1 MDIDACPKIE
11 LHLHLE
17 GAAPPHLIRQLAAE
31 KHKDIGGIFAENG
44 DYQFTDF
51 GHFLKVYEAATSV
64 LTAPEDF
71 YRFTCEVLQQSAEQ
85 GVIYTEVFVS
95 PDFCGGCDLA
105 AWQEYL
111 AAIEQAAGHSEREFG
126 IIAKCIVT
134 CIRHFGP
141 DQARKAARCAAETAG
156 DFIVGFGM
164 GGDELQ
170 GRQGDFAYSFDMARE
185 AKLHLT
191 THAGEWSGAGSVR
204 QAVFD
209 LNVERI
215 SHGVQVIDDLALV
228 EELVA
233 WQITLEVCPGSN
245 LALVGV
251 YPTLSAHPIKP
262 LRSAGVKTTIST
274 DDPPF
279 FHTTLGQEYR
289 LLADTF
295 GWTAKDFTALNRTA
309 AEAAFCSA
317 ETRQSL
323 LEKLEK
329 T

>member
-1 MDIDACPKIE
+1 M
-11 LHLHLE
+11 
-17 GAAPPHLIRQLAAE
+17 
-31 KHKDIGGIFAENG
+31 
-44 DYQFTDF
+44 
-51 GHFLKVYEAATSV
+51 
-64 LTAPEDF
+64 
-71 YRFTCEVLQQSAEQ
+71 LQQSAEQ

-111 AAIEQAAGHSEREFG
+111 AAIERAAGHSEREFG
-126 IIAKCIVT
+126 IITKGIVT

-141 DQARKAARCAAETAG
+141 DQARKAALCAAETAG

-170 GRQGDFAYSFDMARE
+170 GQQGDFAYSFDMARE
-185 AKLHLT
+185 ARLKLT
-191 THAGEWSGAGSVR
+191 THAGEWGGAESVR

-215 SHGVQVIDDLALV
+215 GHGVQVIDDPALI

-233 WQITLEVCPGSN
+233 RQITLELCPGSN
-245 LALVGV
+245 VALGV
-251 YPTLSAHPIKP
+251 YPTLSVHPIKP

-289 LLADTF
+289 QLADTF
-295 GWTAKDFTALNRTA
+295 GWTSKDFTALNRTA

>member
-1 MDIDACPKIE
+1 MDIETCPKIE

-17 GAAPPHLIRQLAAE
+17 GAAPPHFIRQLAAE
-31 KHKDIGGIFAENG
+31 KNKDIGGIFTENG
-44 DYQFTDF
+44 DYTFTDF

-71 YRFTCEVLQQSAEQ
+71 YRLTCEVLQQSAEQ

-126 IIAKCIVT
+126 IITKGIVT

-141 DQARKAARCAAETAG
+141 DQARKSARCAAETAG

-170 GRQGDFAYSFDMARE
+170 GRQGDYAYSFDMARE
-185 AKLHLT
+185 ARLKLT
-191 THAGEWSGAGSVR
+191 THAGEWGGAESVR

-215 SHGVQVIDDLALV
+215 GHGVQVIDDPALI

-233 WQITLEVCPGSN
+233 RQITLEVCPGSN
-245 LALVGV
+245 VALGV
-251 YPTLSAHPIKP
+251 YPTLSAHPIKQ

-289 LLADTF
+289 QLADTF
-295 GWTAKDFTALNRTA
+295 GWTSKDFTALNRAA

-323 LEKLEK
+323 LERLEK

>member
-1 MDIDACPKIE
+1 MDIETCPKIE

-17 GAAPPHLIRQLAAE
+17 GAAPPHFIRQLAAE
-31 KHKDIGGIFAENG
+31 KNKDIGGIFTENG
-44 DYQFTDF
+44 DYTFTDF
-51 GHFLKVYEAATSV
+51 GHFLKVYEAVTSV
-64 LTAPEDF
+64 LTVPEDF
-71 YRFTCEVLQQSAEQ
+71 YRMTCEVLQQSAEQ
-85 GVIYTEVFVS
+85 GVIYTEFFLS
-95 PDFCGGCDLA
+95 PDFCGGYDLA

-126 IIAKCIVT
+126 IITKGIVT

-141 DQARKAARCAAETAG
+141 DQARKSARCAAETAG
-156 DFIVGFGM
+156 DFIVGFGK
-164 GGDELQ
+164 GGDELH
-170 GRQGDFAYSFDMARE
+170 GRQGDYAHSFDIARE
-185 AKLHLT
+185 ARLKLT
-191 THAGEWSGAGSVR
+191 THAGEWGGGESVR

-215 SHGVQVIDDLALV
+215 GHGVQVIDDPALI

-233 WQITLEVCPGSN
+233 RQIALEVCPVSN
-245 LALVGV
+245 VALGV
-251 YPTLSAHPIKP
+251 YPTLSAHPIKQ
-262 LRSAGVKTTIST
+262 LRSTGVKTTIST

-289 LLADTF
+289 QLADTF
-295 GWTAKDFTALNRTA
+295 GWTSKDFTALNRAA

-323 LEKLEK
+323 LERLEK

>member
-17 GAAPPHLIRQLAAE
+17 GAAPPYFIRQLAAE
-31 KHKDIGGIFAENG
+31 KHEDIGGIFAENG
-44 DYQFTDF
+44 DYKFTDF

-71 YRFTCEVLQQSAEQ
+71 YRLTCEVLQQSAEQ

-111 AAIEQAAGHSEREFG
+111 AAIEQAADHSEREFG
-126 IIAKCIVT
+126 IIAKGIVT

-191 THAGEWSGAGSVR
+191 THAGEWGGAESVR

-215 SHGVQVIDDLALV
+215 GHGVQVIDDPALV

-233 WQITLEVCPGSN
+233 RQITLEVCPGSN
-245 LALVGV
+245 LALGV

-289 LLADTF
+289 QLADTF
-295 GWTAKDFTALNRTA
+295 GWTSKDFTALNRTA

>member
-17 GAAPPHLIRQLAAE
+17 GAAPPHFIRQLAAE

-44 DYQFTDF
+44 DYKFTDF

-71 YRFTCEVLQQSAEQ
+71 YRLTCEVLQQSAEQ

-126 IIAKCIVT
+126 IIAKGIVT

-191 THAGEWSGAGSVR
+191 THAGEWGGAESVR

-215 SHGVQVIDDLALV
+215 GHGVQVIDDPALV

-233 WQITLEVCPGSN
+233 RQITLEVCPGSN
-245 LALVGV
+245 LALGV
-251 YPTLSAHPIKP
+251 YPALRAHPIKP

-295 GWTAKDFTALNRTA
+295 GWTSKDFTALNRTA

>member
-1 MDIDACPKIE
+1 MNIEACPKIE

-17 GAAPPHLIRQLAAE
+17 GAAPPHFIRQIAAE
-31 KHKDIGGIFAENG
+31 KHEDIGGIFAANG
-44 DYQFTDF
+44 DYKFSDF
-51 GHFLKVYEAATSV
+51 RHFLKVYEAATSV
-64 LTAPEDF
+64 LTGPEDF
-71 YRFTCEVLQQSAEQ
+71 YRLTCEVLQQSAEQ

-95 PDFCGGCDLA
+95 LDFCGGCDLA

-111 AAIEQAAGHSEREFG
+111 AAIEQAAAQSEREFG
-126 IIAKCIVT
+126 IVAKGIVT

-170 GRQGDFAYSFDMARE
+170 SRQGDFAYGFDMARE
-185 AKLHLT
+185 AQLYLT
-191 THAGEWSGAGSVR
+191 THAGEWGGAESVR

-209 LNVERI
+209 LKVERI
-215 SHGVQVIDDLALV
+215 GHGIQVINDPSLV
-228 EELVA
+228 DELVA
-233 WQITLEVCPGSN
+233 RQITLEVCPGSN
-245 LALVGV
+245 VALGV
-251 YPTLSAHPIKP
+251 YPTLDAHPVND

-289 LLADTF
+289 QLADTF
-295 GWTAKDFTALNRTA
+295 GWTSKDFTALNKTA

-323 LEKLEK
+323 LERLEK

>member
-1 MDIDACPKIE
+1 M
-11 LHLHLE
+11 
-17 GAAPPHLIRQLAAE
+17 
-31 KHKDIGGIFAENG
+31 
-44 DYQFTDF
+44 
-51 GHFLKVYEAATSV
+51 
-64 LTAPEDF
+64 
-71 YRFTCEVLQQSAEQ
+71 LQQSAEQ
-85 GVIYTEVFVS
+85 GLIYTEVFVS
-95 PDFCGGCDLA
+95 PDFCGGCGSA

-141 DQARKAARCAAETAG
+141 DQARKTARCAAETAG

-191 THAGEWSGAGSVR
+191 THADEWGGAESVR

-215 SHGVQVIDDLALV
+215 GHGVQVIDDLALV

-233 WQITLEVCPGSN
+233 RQITLEVCIGSN
-245 LALVGV
+245 PALGV

-289 LLADTF
+289 QLADTF
-295 GWTAKDFTALNRTA
+295 GWTSKDFTALNRTA

>member
-1 MDIDACPKIE
+1 MNIEACPKIE

-17 GAAPPHLIRQLAAE
+17 GAAPLHFIRQLAAE
-31 KHKDIGGIFAENG
+31 KHEDIGGIFAANG
-44 DYQFTDF
+44 DYKFTDF
-51 GHFLKVYEAATSV
+51 AHFLKVYEAATSIF
-64 LTAPEDF
+64 TSPDDF
-71 YRFTCEVLQQSAEQ
+71 YRLTCEVLQQSAEQ

-111 AAIEQAAGHSEREFG
+111 AAIEQAAAQSEREFG
-126 IIAKCIVT
+126 IVAKGIVT

-170 GRQGDFAYSFDMARE
+170 GKQGDFAYSFDMARE

-191 THAGEWSGAGSVR
+191 THAGEWGGAESVR
-204 QAVFD
+204 QAIFD

-215 SHGVQVIDDLALV
+215 GHGVRVINDPSLV
-228 EELVA
+228 DELVA
-233 WQITLEVCPGSN
+233 RQITLEVCPGSN
-245 LALVGV
+245 VALGV
-251 YPTLSAHPIKP
+251 YPALDAHPVND

-289 LLADTF
+289 QLADTF
-295 GWTAKDFTALNRTA
+295 GWTSKDFTALNKTA

-317 ETRQSL
+317 ETRQRL
-323 LEKLEK
+323 LERLEK

>member
-1 MDIDACPKIE
+1 MDIETCPKIE

-17 GAAPPHLIRQLAAE
+17 GAAPPHFIRQLSAE
-31 KHKDIGGIFAENG
+31 KNRDISGIFTKNG
-44 DYQFTDF
+44 DYKFTNF

-71 YRFTCEVLQQSAEQ
+71 YRLTCEVLQQSAEQ

-126 IIAKCIVT
+126 IITKGIVT

-141 DQARKAARCAAETAG
+141 DQARKSARCAAETAG

-185 AKLHLT
+185 ARLKLT
-191 THAGEWSGAGSVR
+191 THAGDGAAR
-204 QAVFD
+204 KAC
-209 LNVERI
+209 
-215 SHGVQVIDDLALV
+215 A
-228 EELVA
+228 
-233 WQITLEVCPGSN
+233 
-245 LALVGV
+245 
-251 YPTLSAHPIKP
+251 KP
-262 LRSAGVKTTIST
+262 
-274 DDPPF
+274 
-279 FHTTLGQEYR
+279 
-289 LLADTF
+289 
-295 GWTAKDFTALNRTA
+295 
-309 AEAAFCSA
+309 
-317 ETRQSL
+317 SL
-323 LEKLEK
+323 I
-329 T
+329 